1 MCKHSNGGSK
11 TKDTTNS
18 SMSKKNGFFANVV
31 LIIFLVKVTPDNGR
45 QCKVGKVN
53 DNDDVFK
60 RTQGIVA
67 RK

>member
-11 TKDTTNS
+11 TKDTTN

-31 LIIFLVKVTPDNGR
+31 LIIFLVKVTPDTGR

-53 DNDDVFK
+53 DDVFK
-60 RTQGIVA
+60 LTQGIVVA

>member
-1 MCKHSNGGSK
+1 MCKHSNGGK
-11 TKDTTNS
+11 TKGTNN

-31 LIIFLVKVTPDNGR
+31 LIIFLVKVTPDTGR

-53 DNDDVFK
+53 DNDDDVFK
-60 RTQGIVA
+60 HTQEIVA